1 MKHFPILQTGTYE
14 DTRRRRGTTKNT
26 RKGGSGR
33 GSEGSLKP
41 RREIVAAQVS
51 FFETKPDVCV
61 DTEPPGA
68 DETWDSTAAVSFSAK
83 VAASKRAHFYIFY
96 QKAAKTRLAGRVFTE
111 SEPRTDGLAP
121 EVNPER

>member
-1 MKHFPILQTGTYE
+1 MKTPGGGGEATSLQVCTQG
-14 DTRRRRGTTKNT
+14 TKNT

-33 GSEGSLKP
+33 SSEGNLKRP
-41 RREIVAAQVS
+41 REIFAPQVS

-68 DETWDSTAAVSFSAK
+68 DKTWDSTAAASFSAE
-83 VAASKRAHFYIFY
+83 VAATKRAHFYIFY
-96 QKAAKTRLAGRVFTE
+96 QKADKTRLPGRVFAE